1 MKFGNG
7 FKIITTLII
16 LSLFFI
22 SCGEKEKEEDILKD
36 LIAIDITN
44 NGSVSVVKEKEKIR
58 FFAEG
63 TFKDGSTKVLDV
75 TKLKWHTTDS
85 SVAYISDDGL
95 FTAIRQGVTTITA
108 SYREIESNE
117 VNMRIVSEEGLQSIE
132 TQIVSNSS
140 KFFVG
145 ELYQFKAIGKYGTGD
160 TQDMTESVT
169 WKSSDE
175 SIATVSNSFG
185 SHGKVTIQ
193 AAGRV
198 EIYCFLNGINGTHI
212 PITTEEVT
220 INEIILSVDNNQVYI
235 DERVKTSAVA
245 KLSNGDEKN
254 IINDVEW
261 HYETT
266 LVPDKSDDNYLS
278 GSEAGIYKFHVSY
291 QGHNSNT
298 IELTVKE
305 RVGELQTLELKLSP
319 TENIY
324 QNETLINISI
334 IAHYSDHDEDVTFSS
349 YLVIEPNEVPAP
361 YVIENSS
368 IKFLKSGDF
377 TLHAEYKPENAEN
390 WTISENVNIHVNEL
404 ENGVTPDIGDLII
417 NEMLVAPPT
426 DATLGDANNDGVRS
440 GTDDEF
446 IEIVNVSNKIL
457 DLSKVY
463 LSDMAD
469 NIVAAFPE
477 GTLIRPHQVIV
488 IFGGGNPTGNFGGAT
503 VFTLTEG
510 NSLSLNNGGDIIFI
524 NLDEDNDNNIANDKT
539 IFSAIYDEWNWRYGS
554 AVLYPELETTN
565 AEGSYKHHC
574 NPENTDPAPTCNNY
588 FSPGTKMDGT
598 PFFQ

>member
-1 MKFGNG
+1 MKIVIYF
-7 FKIITTLII
+7 FILTL
-16 LSLFFI
+16 LFI
-22 SCGEKEKEEDILKD
+22 SCGEKEKEIDEYQN

-75 TKLKWHTTDS
+75 SKLKWHTSDS
-85 SVAYISDDGL
+85 SVAYIGEDGL
-95 FTAIRQGVTTITA
+95 FTAIRQGVTIITA
-108 SYREIESNE
+108 SYKDIESNE
-117 VNMRIVSEEGLQSIE
+117 VNMRVVSKAGLQSIE
-132 TQIVSNSS
+132 TKIASNST
-140 KFFVG
+140 KFFVK
-145 ELYQFKAIGKYGTGD
+145 EVYQFKAIGKYGTGD

-175 SIATVSNSFG
+175 NIATVSNSFG
-185 SHGKVTIQ
+185 SHGRVTIKS
-193 AAGRV
+193 AGTV
-198 EIYCFLNGINGTHI
+198 EIYSVLNGLESNHI
-212 PITTEEVT
+212 PIVTEEVQ
-220 INEIILSVDNNQVYI
+220 IDDIILTIDKNDVYI
-235 DERVKTSAVA
+235 DERVKASVVA

-266 LVPDKSDDNYLS
+266 LVPTKSNDNFLS
-278 GSEAGIYKFHVSY
+278 GTEVGLYKFHVSY
-291 QGHNSNT
+291 QGKNSNT
-298 IELTVKE
+298 VELNVKK
-305 RVGELQTLELKLSP
+305 RVGVLQSLELKLSP
-319 TENIY
+319 TNDIY
-324 QNETLINISI
+324 QNETLVNINI
-334 IAHYSDHDEDVTFSS
+334 IAHYSDHDEDVTFDS
-349 YLVIEPNEVPAP
+349 YLVIEPNKVPAP

-377 TLHAEYKPENAEN
+377 TLHAEYKTEDATE
-390 WTISENVNIHVNEL
+390 WTISDNVNIHVNEL
-404 ENGVTPDIGDLII
+404 EQGVTPEVGDLVI

-446 IEIVNVSNKIL
+446 IEIVNVSDKTL

-463 LSDMAD
+463 LSDVAD
-469 NIVAAFPE
+469 NIVASFPD
-477 GTLIRPHQVIV
+477 GTLVRSHQVIV

-503 VFTLTEG
+503 VFTLAEG

-524 NLDEDNDNNIANDKT
+524 NLNEDNDGNINNDTT
-539 IFSAIYDEWNWRYGS
+539 IFSVIYDEWNWQYGS
-554 AVLYPELETTN
+554 AVLYPELGTTN

-574 NPENTDPAPTCNNY
+574 NPENLEPAPTCDKY
-588 FSPGTKMDGT
+588 YSPGTKIDGS

>member
-1 MKFGNG
+1 MRFG
-7 FKIITTLII
+7 TTLNII
-16 LSLFFI
+16 ATLVMLSLLFI
-22 SCGEKEKEEDILKD
+22 SCGEKENKKDEYKD

-44 NGSVSVVKEKEKIR
+44 NGNLSVLKEKEKVR

-63 TFKDGSTKVLDV
+63 IFKDGSTKVLDV
-75 TKLKWHTTDS
+75 TKLKWNTSDS
-85 SVAYISDDGL
+85 SIAYISDDGL
-95 FTAIRQGVTTITA
+95 FTAIRQGVTIITA
-108 SYREIESNE
+108 SYKEIESNE
-117 VNMRIVSEEGLQSIE
+117 VNMRIVSEAGLQSIE
-132 TQIVSNSS
+132 TKIASSSS

-145 ELYQFKAIGKYGTGD
+145 EVYQFKAIGKYGTGD

-175 SIATVSNSFG
+175 NIATISNSFG
-185 SHGKVTIQ
+185 SHGRVTIKSV
-193 AAGRV
+193 GTV

-212 PITTEEVT
+212 PITTEEIKVDD
-220 INEIILSVDNNQVYI
+220 IILTIDKNDVYV
-235 DERVKTSAVA
+235 DERVKASAVA

-266 LVPDKSDDNYLS
+266 LIPNKTNDNFLS
-278 GSEAGIYKFHVSY
+278 GAEVGVYKFHISY
-291 QGHNSNT
+291 KGENSNT
-298 IELTVKE
+298 IELNVKE
-305 RVGELQTLELKLSP
+305 RVGVLQTLELKLSP
-319 TENIY
+319 IDDIY
-324 QNETLINISI
+324 QNETLVNIDI
-334 IAHYSDHDEDVTFSS
+334 IAHYSDHDEDVTFDS
-349 YLVIEPNEVPAP
+349 YLVITPNEVPAP

-377 TLHAEYKPENAEN
+377 ILHAEYKPDGAEN

-404 ENGVTPDIGDLII
+404 ASGVIPDVGDLVI

-426 DATLGDANNDGVRS
+426 DSSLGDANNDGIRS

-446 IEIVNVSNKIL
+446 IEIVNVSDKIL

-469 NIVAAFPE
+469 NIIASFPDD
-477 GTLIRPHQVIV
+477 TLMRPHQVIV
-488 IFGGGNPTGNFGGAT
+488 IFGGGNPTGDFGGAT
-503 VFTLTEG
+503 VFTLVDS
-510 NSLSLNNGGDIIFI
+510 SLSLNNSGDIIFI
-524 NLDEDNDNNIANDKT
+524 NLNEDNDDNIANDKT

-554 AVLYPELETTN
+554 AVLYPELESTN

-574 NPENTDPAPTCNNY
+574 NPEGLDPAPNCDNY
-588 FSPGTKMDGT
+588 FSPGTKMDGS